1 MTGLL
6 EVREK
11 LRFFYGKYEIYVA
24 AAIRFFLGIVVFSV
38 INSQIGYMEQLDQPA
53 VVLLASLA
61 CAFLPINAMVVLACG
76 MVLLHLYALALE
88 ACAIGLCVFLL
99 LLFMYG
105 KFAPKNG
112 YVAILTALL
121 CFFRVPQ
128 VMPVAT
134 GMLKGP
140 SAYLSV
146 LCGAV
151 SYYYITGV
159 QQNLVNFTSTEET
172 EGFAKFTAALR
183 IFTGN
188 KEMYLVLAAFFITSL
203 VVYAIRRQSIDYA
216 WRIAMF
222 VGNAVELVVL
232 LVGYLLLDLMDKAVW
247 AAVGIFISVVVSLV
261 LEFFLYNL
269 DYSRVERVQ
278 FEDDEYYYFV
288 KAVPKVFVAKKDKK
302 VKRITPKKRTTVGRR
317 ELARELDIDQDLLE

>member
-53 VVLLASLA
+53 VVLLASLV

-183 IFTGN
+183 IFSGN